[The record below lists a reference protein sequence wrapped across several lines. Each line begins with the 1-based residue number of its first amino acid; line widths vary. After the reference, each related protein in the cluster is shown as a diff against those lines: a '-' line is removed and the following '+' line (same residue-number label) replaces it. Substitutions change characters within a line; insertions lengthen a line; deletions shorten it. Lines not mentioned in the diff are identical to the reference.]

1 MNEALRQLRVLVVDD
16 SAVMRQLMTALLS
29 APGEVEV
36 AVAADPLIAM
46 TKMQRWRPDV
56 ILLDLEMPR
65 MDGLTFLRRLMAED
79 PLPVVVCSGHVG
91 HGTELALRALEEG
104 AVGIVAKPQLGLK
117 DFLEQSAKQLL
128 EAVREAAAVRRLGVG
143 RPRSREPCVPD
154 PRLARDEILVVLGA
168 STGGTEA
175 LQAILEAL
183 PASVPPIL
191 VVQHM
196 PAGFTRGF
204 AERLDR
210 SCALSIREA
219 RHGEPLLAGTALIAP
234 GDRHLRVVGRGPRY
248 AVSVSNGPAVSGH
261 RPSVDELF
269 RSAARAAG
277 KRVVAA
283 LLTGMGADG
292 AEGMLELKRRGA
304 HTIAQDEASSVVF
317 GMPREA
323 IERGAVAEVVSL
335 ANVPAAL
342 LSACARAFP

>member
-1 MNEALRQLRVLVVDD
+1 
-16 SAVMRQLMTALLS
+16 MRQLMTALLS

-117 DFLEQSAKQLL
+117 DFLEQSAAQLL
-128 EAVREAAAVRRLGVG
+128 EAVRAAAAVRRLGVE
-143 RPRSREPCVPD
+143 RPRSHVPCAPD

-210 SCALSIREA
+210 SCALQIREA

-234 GDRHLRVVGRGPRY
+234 GDRHLRVVGRSPRY
-248 AVSVSNGPAVSGH
+248 AVSVSEGPVVSGH

-304 HTIAQDEASSVVF
+304 HTIAQDEASCVVF